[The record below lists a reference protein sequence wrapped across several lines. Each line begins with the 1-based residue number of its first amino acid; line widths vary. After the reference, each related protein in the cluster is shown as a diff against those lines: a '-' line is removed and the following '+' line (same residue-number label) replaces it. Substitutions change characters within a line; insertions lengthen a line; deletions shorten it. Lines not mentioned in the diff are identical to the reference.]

1 VWSKALPAVLLLSFG
16 GIALAA
22 VPKQTS
28 ALSDEVRHGL
38 LMLPYDNV
46 FEELAFTI
54 DGSNNVTLSGQVTC
68 SIVKS
73 DAESAVRNISRV
85 GRVIDNIE
93 VLPLPTFDGSIRI
106 AACRAIFTRPG
117 FEKHAKQV
125 NSPIRIIVKNGHVT
139 LEGIVANSS
148 DKQMAEISAQL
159 VPGVFSVMDHLTVW

>member
-1 VWSKALPAVLLLSFG
+1 MWSKALPAVLLLSFG

-106 AACRAIFTRPG
+106 AACGLYSRGRVSKSMRNRSIRRSESSSRTGMSHWR
-117 FEKHAKQV
+117 V
-125 NSPIRIIVKNGHVT
+125 LSPTHRINRWLKFQLNWFQ
-139 LEGIVANSS
+139 AF
-148 DKQMAEISAQL
+148 SAL
-159 VPGVFSVMDHLTVW
+159 WII